1 MRNIKLFCA
10 AGMSTSMLVERM
22 KAAAA
27 DQGYEVEIAAHAVA
41 EASKLGGD
49 ADFILLGPP
58 VRFEVDR
65 VKALFP
71 DKPVEAIDTVM
82 YGTMYGVG
90 VINHVREVLGD

>member
-82 YGTMYGVG
+82 SGTMPGVG
-90 VINHVREVLGD
+90 VLNHVREVLGA

>member
-1 MRNIKLFCA
+1 
-10 AGMSTSMLVERM
+10 M
-22 KAAAA
+22 KSANDSAFNSRDEYKRQ

-82 YGTMYGVG
+82 YLSL
-90 VINHVREVLGD
+90 IHI